1 MIHIGDNKVSAHCQ
15 KDDEAVEIDSGL
27 EDSYRQ
33 LLSRIFSFV
42 LLTFNISPSSI
53 SSTFNEM
60 AGDSTFKA
68 ARNKAFPRSSFGEDR
83 FSLNCENQI
92 MLKRS
97 VVILIIIFICLTSIM
112 IVFNAGQNHS
122 NGIKEEEVFHPPS
135 LQKNFLLEDDITY
148 LEVKKRKRT
157 LEEKYPNGNTNY
169 NLFAQNEKLLLK
181 ISKTFSEI
189 VKVGVPDTTNFIS
202 AKAMEKNTEEKK
214 QLF

>member
-1 MIHIGDNKVSAHCQ
+1 
-15 KDDEAVEIDSGL
+15 
-27 EDSYRQ
+27 
-33 LLSRIFSFV
+33 
-42 LLTFNISPSSI
+42 
-53 SSTFNEM
+53 
-60 AGDSTFKA
+60 
-68 ARNKAFPRSSFGEDR
+68 
-83 FSLNCENQI
+83 

-122 NGIKEEEVFHPPS
+122 KGIKEEEVFHPPS

-157 LEEKYPNGNTNY
+157 LEEKYPNENTNY